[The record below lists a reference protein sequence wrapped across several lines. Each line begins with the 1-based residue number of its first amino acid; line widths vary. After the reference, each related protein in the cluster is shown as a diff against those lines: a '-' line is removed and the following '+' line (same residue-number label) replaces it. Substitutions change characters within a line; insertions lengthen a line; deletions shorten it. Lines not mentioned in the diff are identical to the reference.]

1 MKKRV
6 LFCLAASLML
16 TGCGKET
23 IKEEDFEKAI
33 NNYIDS
39 EVNDNGYEAKL
50 DNGKMTITYDDE
62 DYLLSYN
69 LKGNPVITYEVK
81 IDKGISYDDY
91 SAKVEAA
98 TFPMIGYFAIANTY
112 GVEFE
117 DSNAYFYMTYLA
129 GMFNSIDED
138 KDTYIITDDA
148 EGFDSDA
155 KIILTS
161 EFGDKVIE
169 FMKDSYENDVK
180 IEDEENN
187 TYTYDLSAECGKKSC
202 TLTASLTVNPEGDF
216 DKIKGYADELAKENM
231 DENITEDNA
240 DYNIE
245 LDIGQTVTI
254 SGKKLTGYDLSGMDI
269 VEVEDLDSKY
279 TFTAKKAGI
288 ANGNFYLDEDGE
300 DVRTFYLTV
309 KESKKG
315 NKVEDISLK
324 IK

>member
-1 MKKRV
+1 MSFYIIGCVGFVV
-6 LFCLAASLML
+6 LLYGPNEKFKTWLITTAMQTMNHQYYCKWFYS
-16 TGCGKET
+16 
-23 IKEEDFEKAI
+23 KEEINDII
-33 NNYIDS
+33 NNNYVEESGESTDTSLI
-39 EVNDNGYEAKL
+39 E
-50 DNGKMTITYDDE
+50 
-62 DYLLSYN
+62 
-69 LKGNPVITYEVK
+69 
-81 IDKGISYDDY
+81 
-91 SAKVEAA
+91 KVE
-98 TFPMIGYFAIANTY
+98 YKY
-112 GVEFE
+112 R
-117 DSNAYFYMTYLA
+117 
-129 GMFNSIDED
+129 
-138 KDTYIITDDA
+138 
-148 EGFDSDA
+148 
-155 KIILTS
+155 
-161 EFGDKVIE
+161 
-169 FMKDSYENDVK
+169 KDSYENDVK

-245 LDIGQTVTI
+245 LEIGQTVTI

-269 VEVEDLDSKY
+269 VEVEDLESKY